1 MNTAQMDLGIDE
13 TGFSIVGQIDTNV
26 MEGDR
31 IPIGI
36 PVIDSILGEKGLMPG
51 MVITVT
57 AAPGTGKTTLLLQV
71 LDSLVSN
78 NPDLEVGYISGE
90 EDVSQLA
97 YNAKRIGVKNVQVA
111 NMSDVDKIC
120 DVVMPKFDVIVLD
133 SFQCLSSKLVKGKA
147 KTQLYAIAR
156 IVKAAK
162 ATGCIVFNICHLT
175 KDGKIKGDS
184 TVVHAVDATMQIYK
198 GESEDYG
205 HDQARIIKV
214 EKNRFGRCGE
224 VTLRMGDSGYD
235 FANTLTVKA

>member
-1 MNTAQMDLGIDE
+1 MTTAQMDLGLNE
-13 TGFSIVGQIDTNV
+13 TGFSIVSTIETGLMDGERV
-26 MEGDR
+26 K
-31 IPIGI
+31 IGI
-36 PVIDSILGEKGLMPG
+36 PTMDTLFGGLGLMPG
-51 MVITVT
+51 MVITVC
-57 AAPGTGKTTLLLQV
+57 APAGCGKTTLLLQMENSIV
-71 LDSLVSN
+71 N
-78 NPDLEVGYISGE
+78 ENPDLEVGYISGE

-120 DVVMPKFDVIVLD
+120 DVVMPKFKVIALD

-184 TVVHAVDATMQIYK
+184 TVVHAVDATMQIFK

-224 VTLRMGDSGYD
+224 VTLRMGDTGYD
-235 FANTLTVKA
+235 FNNTLTVKA

>member
-1 MNTAQMDLGIDE
+1 MDLGIDE

>member
-1 MNTAQMDLGIDE
+1 MPAIMDLGIE
-13 TGFSIVGQIDTNV
+13 EKGFSIVGQIDTNA

-31 IPIGI
+31 ILIGI
-36 PVIDSILGEKGLMPG
+36 PTMDELFGGKGLMPG
-51 MVITVT
+51 SAITVC
-57 AAPGTGKTTLLLQV
+57 APAGAGKTTLLLQV
-71 LDSLVSN
+71 LDSIVN
-78 NPDLEVGYISGE
+78 ENPELEVGYISGE
-90 EDVSQLA
+90 EDVTQLA

-111 NMSDVDKIC
+111 NMSDIDRIC
-120 DVVMPKFDVIVLD
+120 DTVMPKFQVIVID

-162 ATGCIVFNICHLT
+162 ATGCVVFNICHLT

-184 TVVHAVDATMQIYK
+184 TVIHAVDATMQIYK
-198 GESEDYG
+198 GEAEDYG

-224 VTLRMGDSGYD
+224 VTLRMGDAGYD
-235 FANTLTVKA
+235 FNPITVKA